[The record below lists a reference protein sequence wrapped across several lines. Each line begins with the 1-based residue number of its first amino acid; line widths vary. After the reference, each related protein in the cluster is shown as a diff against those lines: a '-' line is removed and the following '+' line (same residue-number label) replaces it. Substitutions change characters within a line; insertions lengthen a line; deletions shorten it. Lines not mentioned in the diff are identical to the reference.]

1 MFLHTFAVDSS
12 SAPHYGPAN
21 DCNPSWRGHP
31 AAASAPDVGPE
42 GETEMRIM
50 RNGAW
55 GGLALVAVVALAAC
69 GSSSSKSSVSG
80 ATSGAGG
87 STASPITI
95 GASLSLSGDFASD
108 GQAFQR
114 GYQLWANYQ
123 NAHGGLLGHKVT
135 LHILNDASSPAQVVT
150 NYQRLIGSD
159 KDPLVFGPFS
169 TLLTLPSAR
178 VAARYGYAFVEG
190 AGGGPAVFG
199 AGLHNVFDV
208 SVPVKDNLVT
218 WAQWV
223 ASLPTSERPKT
234 AAYATVNDPFTQPQI
249 PVAQNIL
256 QNAGV
261 KTVSSKVF
269 PAEVTDFTPIAT
281 QVASTKAD
289 AFVLGSVDVPTV
301 SAFVH
306 TFIQQHYNP
315 KQFIATAG
323 PDQGAAFVKAVG
335 PGNESGIFVPN
346 GWYGGF
352 QKPDSQQMV
361 QAYIA
366 KYGGTPSDIN
376 ADVAEAYSVGQVM
389 AQAVAATHSLDN
401 AKIIAYL
408 HSGATLDSV
417 QGPVKFDSLGQ
428 NTAAT
433 TLTFQW
439 QSSTLVQTLPTSTA
453 GSKPPLNPKPNW
465 KG

>member
-1 MFLHTFAVDSS
+1 
-12 SAPHYGPAN
+12 
-21 DCNPSWRGHP
+21 
-31 AAASAPDVGPE
+31 
-42 GETEMRIM
+42 MRIM

-55 GGLALVAVVALAAC
+55 GGLALVAAVVLAAVALAAC
-69 GSSSSKSSVSG
+69 GGSSSSVSAGSASS
-80 ATSGAGG
+80 TSGSARSTSGG
-87 STASPITI
+87 ASSNASPITI

-114 GYQLWANYQ
+114 GYQLWAEDQ
-123 NAHGGLLGHKVT
+123 NKKGGLMGHPIK
-135 LHILNDASSPAQVVT
+135 LEILNDASNPAQAVS
-150 NYQRLIGSD
+150 NYQKLIGSD
-159 KDPLVFGPFS
+159 KVPLVFGPFS

-223 ASLPTSERPKT
+223 AALPTSERPKT
-234 AAYATVNDPFTQPQI
+234 AAYATTNDPFTQPQI

-256 QNAGV
+256 QGAGV

-335 PGNESGIFVPN
+335 AGNEDGIFVPN

-352 QKPDSQQMV
+352 HKADSQAMV
-361 QAYIA
+361 QEYIA
-366 KYGGTPSDIN
+366 KYGGTPSDVN

-389 AQAVAATHSLDN
+389 TQAVAATNGTDN
-401 AKIIAYL
+401 SKIINYL
-408 HSGATLDSV
+408 HSGVTLDSV
-417 QGPVKFDSLGQ
+417 QGPVKFDATGQ

-439 QSSTLVQTLPTSTA
+439 QQAALVQSLPTTTA
-453 GSKPPLNPKPNW
+453 GSKPPVNPKPNW